1 MKFQLPSLLLLACL
15 GAERAVVRVVAADG
29 ECFADREEL
38 KYAIDVCFA
47 GGVGGRAY
55 QTSTAANATL
65 CEGVQTARG
74 WPVNAWCVGAVTD
87 MRYLFVQKA
96 DFDEDLRDWDTAAVT
111 DFFEMFSYASSF
123 DGDVS
128 AWDTGRVANAS
139 GMFYEAA
146 AFDGDLS
153 AWDTSR
159 LTNMKVRTFETRG
172 LPRS

>member
-1 MKFQLPSLLLLACL
+1 
-15 GAERAVVRVVAADG
+15 
-29 ECFADREEL
+29 
-38 KYAIDVCFA
+38 
-47 GGVGGRAY
+47 
-55 QTSTAANATL
+55 
-65 CEGVQTARG
+65 
-74 WPVNAWCVGAVTD
+74 
-87 MRYLFVQKA
+87 
-96 DFDEDLRDWDTAAVT
+96 
-111 DFFEMFSYASSF
+111 MFSYGSSF